1 MLYLLLSVLFSSAI
15 FIIFKLFD
23 TYKIN
28 TLQAIVFNYFTAFT
42 IGIVSHES
50 AINYIEL
57 PSKPWFIGAIV
68 LASLFISVFNV
79 MAITSQRNGVSVAAV
94 AGKMAVV
101 IPVLFGV
108 LLYKENLTTQKVIGI
123 LLAISAVYFITL
135 KSKSNNTQ
143 KASLIFPILL
153 FLGSG
158 IIDTTIKYVQTNYV
172 PSNDTNLFSG
182 ILFGIAGVLG
192 ILVYSIKPSPITLK
206 NGIAGVILGIINY
219 YSIYYLLKT
228 LDIKNIPSAVVFSI
242 NNVTIVALCTL
253 LGLFIFKEKL
263 NSKNWIGIGI
273 AIISILLITQ

>member
-1 MLYLLLSVLFSSAI
+1 MSVLFSSAI

-42 IGIVSHES
+42 IGILSHES
-50 AINYIEL
+50 TINYIDL

-79 MAITSQRNGVSVAAV
+79 MAITSQKNGVSVAAV

-108 LLYKENLTTQKVIGI
+108 FLYKENLTIQKVIGI

-135 KSKSNNTQ
+135 KNKSTIVQ

-153 FLGSG
+153 FLGAG

-172 PSNDTNLFSG
+172 PSSDTNLFSG
-182 ILFGIAGVLG
+182 ILFGLAGVLG

-206 NGIAGVILGIINY
+206 NGIAGAILGIINY
-219 YSIYYLLKT
+219 YSIYYLLKA
-228 LDIKNIPSAVVFSI
+228 LDIKNISSAVVFSI
-242 NNVTIVALCTL
+242 NNVSVVALCTL
-253 LGLFIFKEKL
+253 LGLLIFKEKL
-263 NSKNWIGIGI
+263 TSKNWIGIGI

>member
-1 MLYLLLSVLFSSAI
+1 MSVLFSSAI

-42 IGIVSHES
+42 IGILSHES
-50 AINYIEL
+50 AINYIDL

-79 MAITSQRNGVSVAAV
+79 MAITSQKNGVSVAAV

-108 LLYKENLTTQKVIGI
+108 FLYKENLTIQKVIGI

-135 KSKSNNTQ
+135 KNKSTIVQ

-153 FLGSG
+153 FLGAG

-172 PSNDTNLFSG
+172 PSSDTNLFSG
-182 ILFGIAGVLG
+182 ILFGLAGVLG

-206 NGIAGVILGIINY
+206 NGIAGAILGIINY
-219 YSIYYLLKT
+219 YSIYYLLKA
-228 LDIKNIPSAVVFSI
+228 LDIKNISSAVVFSI
-242 NNVTIVALCTL
+242 NNVSVVALCTL
-253 LGLFIFKEKL
+253 LGLLIFKEKL
-263 NSKNWIGIGI
+263 TSKNWIGIGI

>member
-1 MLYLLLSVLFSSAI
+1 MLYLLMSVLFSSAI

-42 IGIVSHES
+42 IGILSHES
-50 AINYIEL
+50 AINYINL

-79 MAITSQRNGVSVAAV
+79 MAITSQKNGVSVAAV

-108 LLYKENLTTQKVIGI
+108 FLYKENLTTQKVIGI

-135 KSKSNNTQ
+135 KDKSTIVQ

-153 FLGSG
+153 FLGAG

-172 PSNDTNLFSG
+172 PSSDTNLFSG
-182 ILFGIAGVLG
+182 ILFGLAGVLG
-192 ILVYSIKPSPITLK
+192 VLVYSIKPSPITLK

-219 YSIYYLLKT
+219 YSIYYLLKA
-228 LDIKNIPSAVVFSI
+228 LDIKNISSAVVFSI
-242 NNVTIVALCTL
+242 NNVSVVALCTL

-263 NSKNWIGIGI
+263 TSKNWIGIGI